1 MESTAASRCLDLFV
15 VLSLLPPFIS
25 ATRIITDTPD
35 LQKSTSTGKHTET
48 CARVRGPRGTLKTR
62 VCSAEQTSS
71 TCSRSE

>member
-35 LQKSTSTGKHTET
+35 LQKSTSTGL
-48 CARVRGPRGTLKTR
+48 RVKEHSQIVAQHNRLRSR
-62 VCSAEQTSS
+62 VQPMAANMQKM
-71 TCSRSE
+71 